1 MSDITPYLVGRC
13 AAFEAFAARL
23 SQVAAAEA
31 TVLIEGESGTGK
43 GLAAR
48 AIHDLSPRA
57 AGPFVAVSPAA
68 LAPSLIQAELFGHEE
83 GAFTGAHRSRIGRFE
98 RASGGTL
105 CLDDIDALAPETQ
118 AKLLRALQTRTVEP
132 LGAESP
138 RSIDVRLI
146 ATTQRDLAREVEAGR
161 FRSDLYYRLA
171 VVPLVVPPLRERL
184 EDLPLLAAALIARLS
199 AERGLTPRRLSSAAL
214 ARLRAHPWP
223 GNVRELENALERALV
238 LAASVVPAQGAG
250 ENGGPP
256 KVGTQEPAL
265 GELGPEDFEFLSAAT
280 LDAAEEL
287 AERALAQG
295 LSLAE
300 LENAVIA
307 RALRRHPGNK
317 AAAARAIGL
326 SRRAFEYRLA
336 RLAPPGAPDAAPAGA
351 EPGTAGE
358 EQGAE
363 R

>member
-23 SQVAAAEA
+23 AQVAGSEA

-48 AIHDLSPRA
+48 AIHDLSPRS

-83 GAFTGAHRSRIGRFE
+83 GAFTGAHRPRVGRFE

-105 CLDDIDALAPETQ
+105 CLDDIDTLAPETQ

-146 ATTQRDLAREVEAGR
+146 ATTQCDLAREVEAGR

-171 VVPLVVPPLRERL
+171 VVPLLVPPLRERL
-184 EDLPLLAAALIARLS
+184 EDLPLLAAALVERLS
-199 AERGLTPRRLSSAAL
+199 AERGLAPRRLSSAAL
-214 ARLRAHPWP
+214 ARLASHPWP

-238 LAASVVPAQGAG
+238 LASTDLPGERGASA
-250 ENGGPP
+250 NGG
-256 KVGTQEPAL
+256 A
-265 GELGPEDFEFLSAAT
+265 GELGPGAFDFLSAAT
-280 LDAAEEL
+280 LDTAEEL
-287 AERALAQG
+287 AERALAHG
-295 LSLAE
+295 LSLAD

-336 RLAPPGAPDAAPAGA
+336 RLAPPGAPGAAPGA
-351 EPGTAGE
+351 EGE
-358 EQGAE
+358 D

>member
-1 MSDITPYLVGRC
+1 MSDLTPYLVGRC

-23 SQVAAAEA
+23 AQVAGSTA

-48 AIHDLSPRA
+48 AIHDLSPRS

-83 GAFTGAHRSRIGRFE
+83 GAFTGAHRRRIGRFE

-105 CLDDIDALAPETQ
+105 CLDDIDALAPEIQ
-118 AKLLRALQTRTVEP
+118 SKLLRALQTRTVEP
-132 LGAESP
+132 LGAETP
-138 RSIDVRLI
+138 RPIDVRLI

-171 VVPLVVPPLRERL
+171 VVPLSVPPLRARL
-184 EDLPLLAAALIARLS
+184 EDLPLLAEALIARLA
-199 AERGLTPRRLSSAAL
+199 AERGLAARRLSSAAL
-214 ARLRAHPWP
+214 ARLEAHPWP

-238 LAASVVPAQGAG
+238 LNPSEGD
-250 ENGGPP
+250 
-256 KVGTQEPAL
+256 
-265 GELGPEDFEFLSAAT
+265 ELGPGDFEFLSGAA
-280 LDAAEEL
+280 LDVAQEL
-287 AERALAQG
+287 AERALAHG
-295 LSLAE
+295 LSLAD
-300 LENAVIA
+300 LERAVIA
-307 RALRRHPGNK
+307 GALRRHPGNK

-326 SRRAFEYRLA
+326 SRRAFEYRLG
-336 RLAPPGAPDAAPAGA
+336 RQEPPAAPGTEPAGV
-351 EPGTAGE
+351 ERGE
-358 EQGAE
+358 EQ